1 MAALEKAITTQE
13 ELDAIIKDRVARAKE
28 SAAKEYEG
36 WTSPEDSEKA
46 KRDLEKQ
53 IKDLQKAAAEAEKK
67 IADKDKELS
76 EAARY
81 RTDLEKTR
89 IALSAGLDIKYAD
102 RLMGE
107 SEDEWK
113 KDAEMLAKDFA
124 ATHRTAPLGNPEG
137 SPAGK
142 PDKKAAET
150 AAYKSLLAGLDGSK
164 S

>member
-89 IALSAGLDIKYAD
+89 IAIAAGLDIKYAS
-102 RLMGE
+102 RLQGKDE
-107 SEDEWK
+107 TEWK
-113 KDAEMLAKDFA
+113 KDAEELAKDFGNAHRA
-124 ATHRTAPLGNPEG
+124 APMGNPDNRPSG
-137 SPAGK
+137 NTGN
-142 PDKKAAET
+142 
-150 AAYKSLLAGLDGSK
+150 LDGAFRSLAKSINSK
-164 S
+164 GD

>member
-1 MAALEKAITTQE
+1 MADFTPINTQE
-13 ELDAIIKDRVARAKE
+13 EFDAAIKERLKRDREAQAK
-28 SAAKEYEG
+28 KYEG
-36 WTSPEDSEKA
+36 WASPDDQK
-46 KRDLEKQ
+46 KRAAEYEKQ
-53 IKDLQKAAAEAEKK
+53 IKDLQDAAAESEKAIAEKDAK
-67 IADKDKELS
+67 IAEGAK
-76 EAARY
+76 Y
-81 RTDLEKTR
+81 RTDLAKTR
-89 IALSAGLDIKYAD
+89 IALNAGLDIKYAD